1 MLEQLQEWDYLWFFS
16 VHLEWIHPVMDILA
30 PLLRNPLFWAPLY
43 LFLLFFTIIN
53 YGKRGFYWCAFY
65 LITFGISDFTAAKI
79 FKPLFARVRP
89 CNDELFS
96 DIVRNLVQCGSGYS
110 FPSNHAANHFAM
122 SLFIIVTLG
131 QRNVLVW
138 FLCLLWAGSV
148 AYSQVYVGVHYPMDV
163 IGGALYGAC
172 IGILMGVLF
181 NKYVKLRL
189 PIRRRNAPPMG
200 QQEEE
205 LFI

>member
-16 VHLEWIHPVMDILA
+16 VHLEWIHPVMDVLA

-43 LFLLFFTIIN
+43 LFLLFFAIIN

-65 LITFGISDFTAAKI
+65 LMTFGIGDFTAAKI
-79 FKPLFARVRP
+79 FKPFFARVRP
-89 CNDELFS
+89 CNDDLFA
-96 DIVRNLVQCGSGYS
+96 DIVRNLVQCGGGYS
-110 FPSNHAANHFAM
+110 FPSNHATNHFAM

-131 QRNVLVW
+131 RRNPLVW
-138 FLCLLWAGSV
+138 FLCILWAASV
-148 AYSQVYVGVHYPMDV
+148 SYAQVYVGVHYPMDV
-163 IGGALYGAC
+163 IGGALYGSF
-172 IGILMGVLF
+172 IGVLMGVIF

-189 PIRRRNAPPMG
+189 PIRKRNAPPMG
-200 QQEEE
+200 HQEEE